1 MNNYHFMHQ
10 MKNMDKDQEKV
21 CALPT
26 KQYTTVKEK
35 AHVCYIK

>member
-1 MNNYHFMHQ
+1 MHQ

-21 CALPT
+21 CALP
-26 KQYTTVKEK
+26 KQRYTTVKEK